1 MTKLRMQLS
10 LLPDVLKTGNLDYK
24 MGIKTVTKIS
34 TVCQLF
40 ETCKFPKTMLEEVH
54 KLLRLYLSIPMTSAT
69 AERIFSTLR
78 RLKSYLRSTMTQKRL
93 NHLILLNSHKEI
105 LDEICII
112 DVAKEFVSRK
122 ETRIDYFG
130 YYD

>member
-1 MTKLRMQLS
+1 
-10 LLPDVLKTGNLDYK
+10 
-24 MGIKTVTKIS
+24 
-34 TVCQLF
+34 
-40 ETCKFPKTMLEEVH
+40 MLEEVH